1 MCFIVHGCRFS
12 WLLPILE
19 QEYVADE
26 IVSAV
31 LTNQAML
38 CLPRIMNVTIVLKRW
53 VKTGLYFAENR
64 CQTCEKLCWNVIKL
78 AVTVIFSE

>member
-1 MCFIVHGCRFS
+1 MMLCRFVVISSIWILLFTVCFVIPGCRFS

-38 CLPRIMNVTIVLKRW
+38 CLPRIINVINVLKRW
-53 VKTGLYFAENR
+53 VKTGLNFMENH
-64 CQTCEKLCWNVIKL
+64 CQT
-78 AVTVIFSE
+78 